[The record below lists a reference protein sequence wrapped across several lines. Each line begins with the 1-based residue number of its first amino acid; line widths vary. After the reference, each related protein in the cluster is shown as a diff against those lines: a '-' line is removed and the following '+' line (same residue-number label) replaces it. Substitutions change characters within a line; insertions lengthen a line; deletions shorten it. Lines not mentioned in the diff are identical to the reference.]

1 MLTGPDP
8 SPHQS
13 PPAARAVD
21 PTDARIL
28 LALDEDPQ
36 ATTVALA
43 DRLGLARNTVQNRHR
58 RLETDGS
65 LAPPSVRVRPERLGH
80 PLVAFV
86 TLEISQTEDARTL
99 REIAAVPEVCEMHAI
114 TGSADLFVRVVAR
127 DSTDL
132 YRVTQ
137 SLLACAGVV
146 RSNTSVS
153 MVELVPLRT
162 APLLRQLAGERP

>member
-1 MLTGPDP
+1 MVLTGDDDAAP
-8 SPHQS
+8 SP
-13 PPAARAVD
+13 REVD
-21 PTDARIL
+21 RTAARIL
-28 LALDEDPQ
+28 LALDEEPL

-43 DRLGLARNTVQNRHR
+43 ERLGLARNTVHSRQR
-58 RLETDGS
+58 RMETDGT
-65 LAPPSVRVRPERLGH
+65 LAPPSVRVRPDRLGH

-86 TLEISQTEDARTL
+86 TLEISQTQGERTL
-99 REIAAVPEVCEMHAI
+99 QEIAAVPEVCEVHAI
-114 TGSADLFVRVVAR
+114 TGGADLFVRVVAR

-162 APLLRQLAGERP
+162 APLLRQIAGEDA

>member
-1 MLTGPDP
+1 MLIDNGDTSR
-8 SPHQS
+8 SP
-13 PPAARAVD
+13 REVD
-21 PTDARIL
+21 RTAARIL
-28 LALDEDPQ
+28 LALDEDPL

-43 DRLGLARNTVQNRHR
+43 ERLGLARNTVHSRQR
-58 RLETDGS
+58 RLETDGT
-65 LAPPSVRVRPERLGH
+65 LAPPSVRVRPDRLGH

-86 TLEISQTEDARTL
+86 TLEISQTQGERTL
-99 REIAAVPEVCEMHAI
+99 QEIAAVPEVCEVHAI
-114 TGSADLFVRVVAR
+114 TGGADLFVRVVAR

-146 RSNTSVS
+146 RSNTWVS

-162 APLLRQLAGERP
+162 APLLRQIAGVGG